1 MDSVRIFCP
10 GCSQVMEV
18 KAPYAN
24 VVCPRCQMMILFK
37 EEDIIQIQCDC
48 GKLFS
53 ISYKYADREAICN
66 DCSRK
71 LFIPKFILDFSSS
84 ESSFQ
89 TEINEPLQF
98 EKEVKIPLQFE
109 TDTNVPLQFEDEI
122 TTKNES
128 IQPITIKNMSVES
141 EEELIFGECQSVL
154 NLWDDRILPT
164 SIDLEFH
171 QPIVPKSHEIV
182 QYEENLS
189 LLQSPNLPSNFLQIQ
204 ENILFL
210 FQKPIFFIPFLFFVV
225 FLFYIVVS
233 PVPKK
238 NLHKNPKKVSYNL
251 ETNHIPWVEQNTEE
265 KEEMHIISIE
275 TSSEEAS
282 SEEASLE
289 ETSVGETSLEEESSE
304 EEDINKDDIVSLDD
318 SISHFQQYYQS
329 HNSFVKNVIQKVQEL
344 QNQYELLDCYPD
356 YAVLFYNAKNEYE
369 ELENEYSVMANQLS
383 TIENNVPF
391 TMQEVAEKALTLHI
405 SLKKIVSHLT
415 IVEKNCQESPV
426 ISAFENFEITKKIK
440 KSDNLLDWIQ
450 LVESTPRWRQKLISI
465 LEPFSKEK
473 WNLQKQKNMMEHVQ
487 QSFQDKFHNIFYAT
501 AFEYFQSWCSLTL
514 PKKTLPYTTKIYL
527 TMKDGRKLLGWRK
540 SETKTDLTISLLNTK
555 IKGRITIKKS
565 DIEKRKNERVLE
577 ESYRLQE
584 EYYKK
589 MLMAFVDHDY
599 VKVTDMCH
607 HFDKKFPVSLY
618 RQRELI
624 GSIHPVL
631 FFLFPSNFTQQLPNT
646 FLQLQLCE
654 ICQGKLIVDC
664 IACHGKGEIDCFMCE
679 GKGKIYGEKKETK
692 RRLCTRCKGKKTVSF
707 LTTIR
712 NQKVRKNIPCKD

>member
-251 ETNHIPWVEQNTEE
+251 ETNHIPWVE
-265 KEEMHIISIE
+265 
-275 TSSEEAS
+275 
-282 SEEASLE
+282 
-289 ETSVGETSLEEESSE
+289 
-304 EEDINKDDIVSLDD
+304 
-318 SISHFQQYYQS
+318 
-329 HNSFVKNVIQKVQEL
+329 
-344 QNQYELLDCYPD
+344 
-356 YAVLFYNAKNEYE
+356 
-369 ELENEYSVMANQLS
+369 
-383 TIENNVPF
+383 
-391 TMQEVAEKALTLHI
+391 
-405 SLKKIVSHLT
+405 
-415 IVEKNCQESPV
+415 
-426 ISAFENFEITKKIK
+426 
-440 KSDNLLDWIQ
+440 
-450 LVESTPRWRQKLISI
+450 
-465 LEPFSKEK
+465 
-473 WNLQKQKNMMEHVQ
+473 
-487 QSFQDKFHNIFYAT
+487 
-501 AFEYFQSWCSLTL
+501 
-514 PKKTLPYTTKIYL
+514 
-527 TMKDGRKLLGWRK
+527 
-540 SETKTDLTISLLNTK
+540 
-555 IKGRITIKKS
+555 
-565 DIEKRKNERVLE
+565 
-577 ESYRLQE
+577 
-584 EYYKK
+584 
-589 MLMAFVDHDY
+589 
-599 VKVTDMCH
+599 
-607 HFDKKFPVSLY
+607 
-618 RQRELI
+618 
-624 GSIHPVL
+624 
-631 FFLFPSNFTQQLPNT
+631 
-646 FLQLQLCE
+646 
-654 ICQGKLIVDC
+654 
-664 IACHGKGEIDCFMCE
+664 
-679 GKGKIYGEKKETK
+679 
-692 RRLCTRCKGKKTVSF
+692 
-707 LTTIR
+707 
-712 NQKVRKNIPCKD
+712 